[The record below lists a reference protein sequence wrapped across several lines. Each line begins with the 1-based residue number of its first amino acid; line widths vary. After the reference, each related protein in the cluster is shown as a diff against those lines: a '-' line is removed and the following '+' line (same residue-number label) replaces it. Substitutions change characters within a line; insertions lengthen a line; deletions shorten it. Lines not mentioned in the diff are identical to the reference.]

1 MQHITHYLPSSRFVL
16 AVALIAVIGIAV
28 YSFTRPKERPIDTEP
43 LLVIT
48 DEEREK
54 ISLGTEDTDLD
65 GLSNWEEALWGT
77 NPNVA
82 DSDGDGT
89 GDGIEIAA
97 RRNPLVNAVD
107 DTLEAYPIVPS
118 DEAAG
123 EGGSTRSDAVSR
135 TFMSH
140 LYHIGTEGNPTIED
154 ISVLEDIIS
163 NEVAQNIPQNTYT
176 EEDIVVDT
184 ITESSTLLRTYA
196 NTLASFIL
204 AYDELGAPYEVAIIT
219 DAIESGNLSRL
230 SDLKRFITFFTD
242 MHDAL
247 FALSVPST
255 LIDTHLEILNTL
267 QTMAMSLTYIH
278 DMSDD
283 TVIGLTGLT
292 TYQTSLTRMEYAAQ
306 SLVGILSDASLTF
319 SESEVGSM
327 FAL

>member
-1 MQHITHYLPSSRFVL
+1 MEHITHYLPSGRFVL
-16 AVALIAVIGIAV
+16 TVALIAVIGAAV
-28 YSFTRPKERPIDTEP
+28 YSFTSPKETPVTTEP

-48 DEEREK
+48 EEEQEK
-54 ISLGTEDTDLD
+54 ISLGTEDSDGD

-77 NPNVA
+77 NPNSP

-97 RRNPLVNAVD
+97 RRNPLVNAAN
-107 DTLEAYPIVPS
+107 DTLETYPIVPS

-123 EGGSTRSDAVSR
+123 EGESTRSDAVSR

-140 LYHIGTEGNPTIED
+140 LYQIGTEGNPTIED
-154 ISVLEDIIS
+154 IAVLEDIIS
-163 NEVAQNIPQNTYT
+163 NEVTQNIPYSTYG
-176 EEDIVVDT
+176 EEDIVVDDS
-184 ITESSTLLRTYA
+184 TESSVLLRTHA
-196 NTLASFIL
+196 NTLASFIA
-204 AYDELGAPYEVAIIT
+204 AYDKLGAPYEVTIIT
-219 DAIESGNLSRL
+219 NAIESGDLSRL
-230 SDLKRFITFFTD
+230 SDLKRFVTFFTD

-247 FALSVPST
+247 LVLSVPSS

-267 QTMAMSLTYIH
+267 QTMTMSLTYIN
-278 DMSDD
+278 DMSGD

-292 TYQTSLTRMEYAAQ
+292 TYQTSLTRMEYAVQ

-319 SESEVGSM
+319 SENESGSM